1 MLRPAQVTT
10 ATGTGQVLR
19 LSADGYI
26 RLLPA
31 VFRQIALQHL
41 ISGIEE
47 EGDAGTDARS
57 APIVGYTEWISIGN
71 RPAITIGWDWQL
83 GIAGEGRDCR
93 RLGEPRSN
101 VMLLDDD
108 NEDLGQV
115 WTGRYLA
122 TAIDA
127 MDWSPQV
134 LNAVALRY
142 S

>member
-1 MLRPAQVTT
+1 VTA

-26 RLLPA
+26 RLAPA
-31 VFRQIALQHL
+31 MFRQIALQHL
-41 ISGIEE
+41 ISGIDE
-47 EGDAGTDARS
+47 EGDVDGAARS
-57 APIVGYTEWISIGN
+57 APIVGYTEWISMGN
-71 RPAITIGWDWQL
+71 RPSITIGWDWQL
-83 GIAGEGRDCR
+83 GIAGEGRNCR

-101 VMLLDDD
+101 VMLLDED
-108 NEDLGQV
+108 NEDLGLV

-127 MDWSPQV
+127 MEWSSQV